1 MDVVDLA
8 SDTDNEAE
16 GEDNEQDLARLLEMG
31 FDAGAAACALK
42 AARGD
47 VDHALECLLAGGAP
61 EPASPQSDMPRAEAQ
76 SAQTTPPASAPA
88 LQAAARGMDA
98 KVRDSSEVLGDD
110 SAHALAGATS
120 ATLPAEEAAPGS
132 SAVVLSFSEQ
142 LAAVRKQQAR
152 AYVAR
157 APSPPFSHD
166 APSTS
171 ASPLEKG
178 GEPVAIKASLV
189 ESGLPAAPLHVLSY
203 NIWFDHEH
211 TYPTRMAAIAQL
223 ADSGGGGARPAL
235 LALQEV
241 TDPQSRLL
249 RPALAKAG
257 YHAPVEQ
264 ETSAPYWV
272 ALSTRAPLEPLV
284 GARTH
289 EYTCGTMMGR
299 ALLLGRTVWPGVGVV
314 VVGTSHLES
323 FVGAEADVQVRR
335 LRAAQLAEAGAVLC
349 KEVRAHRCQL
359 ALLLGDM
366 NWEDKKDGDALAV
379 LGATWADAWQMCGRP
394 PQSEHTYDG
403 KQNAMLAHRFK
414 NRFDRCFVWRPHAEV
429 SGRDAGGAAKAAA
442 ADVTISKVALLGR
455 TPLPGLF
462 LDKPRGGRIVR
473 VPLLPSDHFGL
484 LTSLMPPG
492 LAKEGVREAA
502 EAMGP
507 GARPLVPANRIKS
520 TAPPAQGASA
530 WRSVKRPAA
539 EEAPLEPV
547 AKQAATSVDRRA
559 HGVASVDRRA
569 HGVASS
575 AMPGSHVGGEAAVA
589 LAALLRG
596 GATKCREVQ
605 LPPPWR
611 LVQGTLL
618 VACFNGDYNA
628 HAGGEPK
635 VAGFDFDDTL
645 CPRDFRVHGAEAWSH
660 MYPHAPAVLR
670 RLVQDG
676 YAIVVASNE
685 SLDRLK
691 NQAPIQK
698 TLDQKCGRIARWA
711 ADVGVP
717 VLALVATSK
726 KDTVGSFHK
735 AVGSGM
741 WRFAAEALEVPSAT
755 DSFFVGD
762 AAGRPADHGEDDKR
776 FAKEAGL
783 AFYNEKRFFEELH
796 PKEGQE

>member
-442 ADVTISKVALLGR
+442 ADVTISK
-455 TPLPGLF
+455 
-462 LDKPRGGRIVR
+462 
-473 VPLLPSDHFGL
+473 
-484 LTSLMPPG
+484 
-492 LAKEGVREAA
+492 
-502 EAMGP
+502 
-507 GARPLVPANRIKS
+507 
-520 TAPPAQGASA
+520 
-530 WRSVKRPAA
+530 
-539 EEAPLEPV
+539 
-547 AKQAATSVDRRA
+547 
-559 HGVASVDRRA
+559 
-569 HGVASS
+569 
-575 AMPGSHVGGEAAVA
+575 
-589 LAALLRG
+589 
-596 GATKCREVQ
+596 
-605 LPPPWR
+605 
-611 LVQGTLL
+611 GTLL

-645 CPRDFRVHGAEAWSH
+645 CPRDFRVAASSLPQDIVGG
-660 MYPHAPAVLR
+660 MRTNLAVALENAAFAHN
-670 RLVQDG
+670 LDG